1 LVTKALVV
9 VAILIALLVA
19 YFLFRGDDEA
29 DAEARYDGVHLCSPD
44 QQAAATVQSPA
55 EPESSPAASGDGA
68 RPPFFAQTSPEWGA
82 QEYDHG
88 GRQDVGCG
96 QTIAECGC
104 AMTSV
109 ATVLQLFQVVSTPD
123 GDDLSPSSLND
134 WFNQGAQL
142 TNAGWSSQGFVFG
155 NVVWSAVNGW
165 VPDPPEEI
173 STERAAP
180 PREGIRFNGWG
191 TGSQEEIRRELE
203 AGRPVVLEVPGH
215 YIAAVGLQGD
225 EILINDPY
233 YRERTTL
240 RAYSG
245 RVVSSRL
252 YEPSDDLRSLVIS
265 VPAESRVRVTDS
277 QGRVVGDLQAE
288 DLSQMASEMP
298 GATIQFEAAWRDPT
312 CTERAPEPGTGVI
325 TIFLPF
331 PETGIYTVEVL
342 DPSGRDTAAAVHMS
356 DVNGDHSMET
366 HEGDDQFEFEIDYD
380 AGVQEQPDPVTP
392 TPTPTATATLEPTV
406 TATTP
411 PTLTSTPTPTETP
424 TPTPT
429 PTPIPLVIQSFSV
442 TRDEINQD
450 NPCRLILTWSVSGDP
465 SAVVSLLRQD
475 GRTFDRGASS
485 ELLAQTS
492 PGNFEYIEPFYVGT
506 RTYLLQAESGSQS
519 VSSSP
524 ITESPICIES
534 FTADE

>member
-1 LVTKALVV
+1 MVTRVLIVL
-9 VAILIALLVA
+9 AILIALLVA
-19 YFLFRGDDEA
+19 YFLLRGDDEVN
-29 DAEARYDGVHLCSPD
+29 AEARYDGVHLCSPD
-44 QQAAATVQSPA
+44 QQAAATLQAPA
-55 EPESSPAASGDGA
+55 EPESAPAASDGGT

-109 ATVLQLFQVVSTPD
+109 ATVLQLFQIVSTPE
-123 GDDLSPSSLND
+123 GDDLSPATLND

-165 VPDPPEEI
+165 APDSTEQI
-173 STERAAP
+173 STEQAPP

-191 TGSQEEIRRELE
+191 TGTEEEIRRELE

-245 RVVSSRL
+245 RVLSSRL
-252 YEPSDDLRSLVIS
+252 YEPSDDLRSLVIT
-265 VPAESRVRVTDS
+265 VPAQSRVRVMDA

-288 DLSQMASEMP
+288 DLSQMPAEIP
-298 GATIQFEAAWRDPT
+298 GAAIEFEEAWRDPT

-342 DPSGRDTAAAVHMS
+342 DPSGRGTAAAVHMS
-356 DVNGDHSMET
+356 DVNGVQSTET
-366 HEGDDQFEFEIDYD
+366 HEGEDGFEFEIDYD
-380 AGVQEQPDPVTP
+380 AGVPEQPEPVTP
-392 TPTPTATATLEPTV
+392 TPTPTATATQEPTV

-424 TPTPT
+424 SPT
-429 PTPIPLVIQSFSV
+429 PTPIPLVIQSFSF

-450 NPCRLILTWSVSGDP
+450 NPCRLFLNWSVTGDP
-465 SAVVSLLRQD
+465 DAVVSLLRQEGD
-475 GRTFDRGASS
+475 IFDPGATFALLWQGA
-485 ELLAQTS
+485 
-492 PGNFEYIEPFYVGT
+492 PGNYEYLEPFYVGT
-506 RTYLLQAESGSQS
+506 RTYLLRAESGSQS

-524 ITESPICIES
+524 ITVSPICIES